1 MNNVIFIFQAF
12 NPNKRATFFRHK
24 SYTNY
29 LAYSKYAIKNKDVEH
44 GLFGKIKEFPDI
56 ENMKSIE
63 LINQHIIA
71 LANNKVPIYR
81 CILSLDEY
89 DAIRLGYDS
98 QEKWK
103 ELFESKLVSLA
114 KKLNVK
120 YEDLQYCGAVHL
132 EEGHPHLQIMIW
144 SKQKEKMNYFVKY
157 SHVNKMR
164 EEFTNE
170 VFKEDLIGLY
180 QEKDLAKK
188 NIKESKLIER
198 LQKGISD
205 QRLLNDI
212 LQYEKDYA
220 NKKIMKTIIKDKDIR
235 SISIDLIKIK
245 QMLKTTSGSVKYQY
259 LKKYPDIISEI
270 DNLSKKIINSSIDM
284 QRQIDKYV
292 LVKQKI
298 VAFKYSDE
306 SKIVEAQN
314 QEKKKAEDEILKMIG
329 NQILNFERALLN
341 QKEEYTQVR
350 YYNKTQDFM
359 WRIFNYIY
367 FSTRQEEKY
376 LKRFEI
382 KHKKQL
388 SKQALKD
395 KAINKSSGS
404 NFHWENEI

>member
-56 ENMKSIE
+56 ENMESIE

-71 LANNKVPIYR
+71 LADNKVPIYR

-157 SHVNKMR
+157 NHVNKMR
-164 EEFTNE
+164 EEFTNA
-170 VFKEDLIGLY
+170 VFKEDLLELY
-180 QEKDLAKK
+180 KEKDFAKK
-188 NIKESKLIER
+188 NIKESTLIKK

-205 QRLLNDI
+205 QKLLNDI

-220 NKKIMKTIIKDKDIR
+220 NKKFMKTIIKDKDIR
-235 SISIDLIKIK
+235 SISIELIKIK
-245 QMLKTTSGSVKYQY
+245 QMLKTTSGSIKYQY

-292 LVKQKI
+292 LAKQKI

-314 QEKKKAEDEILKMIG
+314 QEKKKTEDEILKMIG

-350 YYNKTQDFM
+350 YYNETQDFM

-395 KAINKSSGS
+395 RAINKANSSS
-404 NFHWENEI
+404 FNWEDSL